1 MVSQTH
7 LKFEEVFT
15 KWKIQ
20 TVVFCITSVI
30 SQVITYVWKNI
41 MPPPSEKKLKAA
53 GPSEMVVTTY
63 TVSQTR
69 NQYTKIVHR
78 IQFR

>member
-1 MVSQTH
+1 MMVSQTH

-30 SQVITYVWKNI
+30 SQVITYVLEEHNA
-41 MPPPSEKKLKAA
+41 S
-53 GPSEMVVTTY
+53 T
-63 TVSQTR
+63 
-69 NQYTKIVHR
+69 
-78 IQFR
+78 FREEIKGSRTI